1 MTELVKVDEADLR
14 RHAQVIAANTKSEN
28 TKRAY
33 SSDIDQFFKWL
44 KDRELPIEEN
54 SVNEYVLYLSYVG
67 KKITTINRALTS
79 ISQWHK
85 LQNIDS
91 PVSPRIRET
100 VKGIARTDGTKRKR
114 ARPLT
119 WRALDRLLDQVEGNA
134 VGIRDRALLLV
145 GFAGALRRSE
155 IVAINIEHIEF
166 VDEGMIISQTTSKT
180 NQTGDE
186 RKIAI
191 PFVDIK
197 NRCPVKAVRNLI
209 EYNQELDGP
218 LFNSL
223 GSAGRR
229 MLSVPKN
236 GRLRSASVS
245 LIIKRYAKHAGY
257 DPKDY
262 SGHSLRSGFATSASK
277 AGLRSSAIMNHTGH
291 KTHAVM
297 MVYVRDGRAFVNHP
311 FSYIVNH
318 VSTSTNLPLQPAK
331 PHL

>member
-1 MTELVKVDEADLR
+1 MSDIVKVDKAELR
-14 RHAQVIAANTKSEN
+14 KHAQLIAENTKSEN
-28 TKRAY
+28 TKRGY

-44 KDRELPIEEN
+44 KENELSMDEI
-54 SVNEYVLYLSYVG
+54 SVNDYTLYLSYIG
-67 KKITTINRALTS
+67 RKITTINRALTS

-85 LQNIDS
+85 LQGMKS
-91 PVSPRIRET
+91 PVTPRVRET
-100 VKGIARTDGTKRKR
+100 VKGIARTDGTKRTR

-119 WRALDRLLDQVEGNA
+119 WRALDRLLKHVEGNA
-134 VGIRDRALLLV
+134 VGIRDHALLLV

-155 IVAINIEHIEF
+155 IVAIDVEHIEF
-166 VDEGMIISQTTSKT
+166 VDEGMIITQTVSKT

-197 NRCPVKAVRNLI
+197 NRCPVKAVRHLI
-209 EYNQELDGP
+209 DYAQVETGP

-229 MLSVPKN
+229 MLSVPLK
-236 GRLRSASVS
+236 GRLKAASVS

-257 DPKDY
+257 DPTEY
-262 SGHSLRSGFATSASK
+262 SGHSLRAGFATSASK

-311 FSYIVNH
+311 FSFIVNH
-318 VSTSTNLPLQPAK
+318 ASTGTNSQ
-331 PHL
+331 